1 MVAHM
6 RLPASALLAA
16 MAVALCSAAVTDAR
30 AQPTE
35 QRASSYALSLL
46 HVSSDNLSRAS
57 DGERGVYSA
66 LGLQL
71 DLRRE
76 QKRFQGGMAGNLE
89 YRSYDE
95 KAGLPDERVG
105 AIDAFANVDIV
116 PSRFRWFFD
125 DAYGQVRTDVFEAE
139 GPLNREAINV
149 FSTGPEL
156 TVPFA
161 RRLALSMRSTYSDRK
176 HEETDT
182 VDVES
187 LGHEIRVYRQ
197 MNSTSRIGIG
207 GARTEFE
214 YANELPGFEIE
225 SVSIRYERQLAT
237 GNVAAEIGQNRVI
250 DDTSDS
256 ASALVRFEWR
266 RAVARRSLVSF
277 TAGREFMVAGDL
289 FQLAEGQV
297 AIDRTTDILLTSSPM
312 VVEHF
317 TASHS
322 LQFSRTT
329 VSTNIALIEQRFNYN
344 EPFNN
349 DSTTLQFDLRRNL
362 SNRNTAGISLER
374 ARRNFFVVRR
384 DEEDTVV
391 RLSFDRRLSQ
401 HFRLGVSGE
410 ESKRDAE
417 SSFRERLYQLRLTF
431 NPKGG
436 ELF

>member
-1 MVAHM
+1 
-6 RLPASALLAA
+6 
-16 MAVALCSAAVTDAR
+16 
-30 AQPTE
+30 
-35 QRASSYALSLL
+35 
-46 HVSSDNLSRAS
+46 
-57 DGERGVYSA
+57 
-66 LGLQL
+66 
-71 DLRRE
+71 
-76 QKRFQGGMAGNLE
+76 
-89 YRSYDE
+89 
-95 KAGLPDERVG
+95 
-105 AIDAFANVDIV
+105 ANVDIV

-207 GARTEFE
+207 GPRTEFE

-329 VSTNIALIEQRFNYN
+329 V
-344 EPFNN
+344 
-349 DSTTLQFDLRRNL
+349 
-362 SNRNTAGISLER
+362 
-374 ARRNFFVVRR
+374 
-384 DEEDTVV
+384 
-391 RLSFDRRLSQ
+391 
-401 HFRLGVSGE
+401 
-410 ESKRDAE
+410 
-417 SSFRERLYQLRLTF
+417 
-431 NPKGG
+431 
-436 ELF
+436 